1 MHFLRTA
8 LAHAGKTQRRMVG
21 ASIGTLF
28 VPDSVD
34 NARAQSEESPMEA
47 MNIGEAAKA
56 SGVSPKMIRH
66 YEVVGLV
73 PVPKRTESGYR
84 QYDDNEVHTL
94 RFIRQARD
102 LGFSIH
108 EIGELLSLW
117 HNRKRPSRLVKALA
131 EVHIQALE
139 QKAQELLAMKA
150 TLEHLVHCCHGD
162 ERPDCPILDVLASN
176 EPLAAVGGKSH
187 TLTGRRRKV
196 AA

>member
-1 MHFLRTA
+1 
-8 LAHAGKTQRRMVG
+8 
-21 ASIGTLF
+21 
-28 VPDSVD
+28 
-34 NARAQSEESPMEA
+34 MET

-56 SGVSPKMIRH
+56 SGVSAKMIRH

-84 QYDDNEVHTL
+84 QYNDNEVHTL

-131 EVHIQALE
+131 QAHIQALE

-176 EPLAAVGGKSH
+176 EPPAASGGNGH
-187 TLTGRRRKV
+187 TLTSRRKKV